1 MYPPSLPILPI
12 VILRGEKHVPLTR
25 EVWCRGCKGDT
36 LSLLTSIKYVRQ
48 GSYRVVFLVFQASSN
63 CRTAKDELE
72 RMCRHLS
79 EELKEFDYRKEQ
91 ELKQVFI
98 EYAESRFDVFE
109 KVWYNASNASFVL
122 KWVQQGFKSY
132 HEW

>member
-1 MYPPSLPILPI
+1 M
-12 VILRGEKHVPLTR
+12 
-25 EVWCRGCKGDT
+25 
-36 LSLLTSIKYVRQ
+36 LTSIKYVRQ